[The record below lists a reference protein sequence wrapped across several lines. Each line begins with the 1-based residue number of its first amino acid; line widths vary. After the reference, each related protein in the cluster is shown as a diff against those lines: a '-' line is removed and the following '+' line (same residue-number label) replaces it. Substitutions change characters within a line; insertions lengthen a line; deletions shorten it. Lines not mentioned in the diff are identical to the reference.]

1 MPELPEVETTLR
13 GVLPHLLKR
22 RITEVVIRD
31 HRLRWPITEGIEKLA
46 GCTIKSGTRRAKYLL
61 FPTPHGTLL
70 IHLGMSG
77 SLRVVSADTP
87 WRKHDHFALQLEN
100 GQSMRLHDPRRFGAV
115 LLIPGTVEDHP
126 LLKDLGPEPLS
137 DGFSVETLHA
147 ACKERSAAIKNV
159 IMDNHVVVGV
169 GNIYACESLF
179 MAGIRPSKAAKRV
192 SKASLARLVDTIRE
206 VLSASIEQGGTTLR
220 DFLRENGEPGY
231 FKQQL
236 RVYDREGE
244 PCRVCQTT
252 IQRIVLG
259 QRSTFFCPTCQK

>member
-1 MPELPEVETTLR
+1 
-13 GVLPHLLKR
+13 
-22 RITEVVIRD
+22 
-31 HRLRWPITEGIEKLA
+31 
-46 GCTIKSGTRRAKYLL
+46 
-61 FPTPHGTLL
+61 
-70 IHLGMSG
+70 
-77 SLRVVSADTP
+77 
-87 WRKHDHFALQLEN
+87 
-100 GQSMRLHDPRRFGAV
+100 MRLHDPRRFGAV

-137 DGFSVETLHA
+137 DGFSVETLHT
-147 ACKERSAAIKNV
+147 ACKDRSAAIKNV

-192 SKASLARLVDTIRE
+192 SKTSLARLVDTIRE

-244 PCRVCQTT
+244 PCRVCQTP
-252 IQRIVLG
+252 IKRIVLG
-259 QRSTFFCPTCQK
+259 QRSTFFCPNCQK